1 MLYLLIV
8 SLLWAFSFGLI
19 KENLTGL
26 DSNFVSFARLA
37 ISFLVFMPFLKIKN
51 ISKEIA
57 LKFTFTGL
65 VQFGLMYISYI
76 YSFQFLKAYE
86 VALFTIFTP
95 IYVTLI
101 NDFLNKKFH
110 KLFLIT
116 AFLSVAGTAII
127 KYSEISDNVA
137 IGFLFVQIS
146 NLSFAFG
153 QTYYKLLKAKNPG
166 LDDHSIFGYLLFGG
180 SIIAGFFAAFSTDWS
195 TLSVSATQIWTL
207 IYLGVVASG
216 IGFFLWNYGATK
228 TDAGALAIF
237 NNFKIPLAILVSL
250 IFFGEE
256 TNLIRLITGGVI
268 ITAALILNEYYTSE
282 TNQTE

>member
-1 MLYLLIV
+1 MFYLLIV

-26 DSNFVSFARLA
+26 DSNFVSFARLL
-37 ISFLVFMPFLKIKN
+37 ISFLVFAPFLKIKN
-51 ISKEIA
+51 IPKDVVI
-57 LKFTFTGL
+57 KFTITGL

-101 NDFLNKKFH
+101 NDVLHKKFH

-116 AFLSVAGTAII
+116 ALLSVVGTAII
-127 KYSEISDNVA
+127 KYSEISGNVLN
-137 IGFLFVQIS
+137 GFLFVQIS

-153 QTYYKLLKAKNPG
+153 QTYYKRLKEKTPN
-166 LDDHSIFGYLLFGG
+166 LKDSNIFGYLLLGG
-180 SIIAGFFAAFSTDWS
+180 GLLAGFFSIFSTDWHS
-195 TLSVSATQIWTL
+195 LSVSADQIWTL

-237 NNFKIPLAILVSL
+237 NNLKIPLAIVVSI

-256 TNLIRLITGGVI
+256 TNFVRLIAGGI
-268 ITAALILNEYYTSE
+268 IIIAALFLNEYYKSRIDKE
-282 TNQTE
+282 